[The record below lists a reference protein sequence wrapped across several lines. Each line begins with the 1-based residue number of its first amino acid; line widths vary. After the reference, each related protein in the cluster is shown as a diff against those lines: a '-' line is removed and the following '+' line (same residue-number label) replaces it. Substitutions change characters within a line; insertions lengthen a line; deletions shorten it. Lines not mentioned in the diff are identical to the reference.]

1 MLYSRLA
8 KKYAPVIDI
17 HAEVAKIQKERDKL
31 TVLFRALDSNYEE
44 KNTDL
49 NADYQEKRKI
59 FEQLLHEISIVEEDL
74 EYISFGVYKPRYDF
88 ENAARYKNAIDR
100 IRSDQ
105 KLMIKNKSAIQCN
118 IEWEVGGSKREGKK
132 MINRLMKL
140 MMRAFNNECDSA
152 ILKVKWNN
160 FDQMST
166 RLNKAHEAINKL
178 GEVNHTSIQ
187 RQYLNLKIEEL
198 SLVHE
203 YHEKVQEEKEEQ
215 RRIREQIREE
225 EKVQKE
231 IEKALK
237 EADTEEK
244 KYEKALTE
252 IHRELEA
259 AEGEAIGKL
268 NKSIETLK
276 AQLLEASS
284 NKERAIS
291 RAQQTKSGHVYV
303 ISNIGSFGENV
314 YKIGMTRRLEPL
326 DRVKELGDASVPF
339 RFDVHAMIFSE
350 DAPALEH
357 QLHQEFDG
365 KRLNMV
371 NSRKEFFNVSLAE
384 IESTVINNHGE
395 IEFTQLAE
403 AREYRETV
411 ALKNADSE
419 RKTVAKKVA
428 DKFPASL

>member
-1 MLYSRLA
+1 MFYKRIS

-17 HAEVAKIQKERDKL
+17 DAEVVKIKKERDKL
-31 TVLFRALDSNYEE
+31 SILFQSLDSDYKTKDDE
-44 KNTDL
+44 L
-49 NADYQEKRKI
+49 NAEYKRKRSI
-59 FEQLLHEISIVEEDL
+59 YDHLLHEISIVEEDL

-88 ENAARYKNAIDR
+88 EDAARYQTAINR

-105 KLMIKNKSAIQCN
+105 KLMIKNKTAIKCN
-118 IEWEVGGSKREGKK
+118 VEWSVGGSKREGTK

-152 ILKVKWNN
+152 SLKVKWNN
-160 FDQMST
+160 FDQMSA
-166 RLNKAHEAINKL
+166 RLNKAFEAINKL
-178 GEVNHTSIQ
+178 GEVNSTLIQ
-187 RQYLNLKIEEL
+187 RRYLNLKIEEL

-203 YHEKVQEEKEEQ
+203 YREKVQEEKEEQ

-231 IEKALK
+231 IDKALK
-237 EADTEEK
+237 EADIEEK
-244 KYEKALTE
+244 RYEKALSE
-252 IHRELEA
+252 VRKELDSA
-259 AEGEAIGKL
+259 KGEELSKL
-268 NKSIETLK
+268 NKSIESLQ
-276 AQLLEASS
+276 AQLLEATS
-284 NKERAIS
+284 NKERALS

-339 RFDVHAMIFSE
+339 RFDIHAMIFSD

-357 QLHQEFDG
+357 QLHQAFDA
-365 KRLNMV
+365 KRLNLM
-371 NSRKEFFNVSLAE
+371 NSRKEFFNVELAE
-384 IESTVINNHGE
+384 IESIVVSNHGE

-403 AREYRETV
+403 AREYRETE
-411 ALKNADSE
+411 ALRIAESE
-419 RKTVAKKVA
+419 RVSSTEKLVEE
-428 DKFPASL
+428 FPESL